1 MENKIQIIV
10 ISSKDR
16 FIRFGCDWFE
26 KLCQK
31 FNTRIIVVNNG
42 SLSPNE
48 EFGAGYD
55 IYLIWIKVIQ
65 ETDKGGQGNT
75 EELKNGNQPNS
86 GTNTENQ

>member
-31 FNTRIIVVNNG
+31 FNTRIIVVNND
-42 SLSPNE
+42 SLLPNE

-55 IYLIWIKVIQ
+55 IYLTCVP
-65 ETDKGGQGNT
+65 
-75 EELKNGNQPNS
+75 L
-86 GTNTENQ
+86 

>member
-31 FNTRIIVVNNG
+31 FNTRIIVVNNE

-48 EFGAGYD
+48 ELVQD
-55 IYLIWIKVIQ
+55 IIFILYGLR
-65 ETDKGGQGNT
+65 
-75 EELKNGNQPNS
+75 
-86 GTNTENQ
+86 